1 MCFAGAWRKLG
12 RLATALV
19 SVRGQDGRDLP
30 PSCAPHPCSASPL
43 PRFPHLRVPHSG
55 KRQDNRAASRPGSM
69 HQKGYR
75 FFADDEDVYGLED
88 MLQARG
94 ACSLLC

>member
-1 MCFAGAWRKLG
+1 
-12 RLATALV
+12 
-19 SVRGQDGRDLP
+19 
-30 PSCAPHPCSASPL
+30 
-43 PRFPHLRVPHSG
+43 
-55 KRQDNRAASRPGSM
+55 M